1 MTMNEPANM
10 AVNSATSKA
19 EVYARLRS
27 ILIEMFEVEAA
38 DINPEAKMYEDLD
51 IDSIDAVDLIVQLK
65 DMTGRKVDPEVFK
78 QIRTVQDVVDA
89 VADLM
94 K

>member
-1 MTMNEPANM
+1 MNKPATI

-19 EVYARLRS
+19 EIYARLRS

-38 DINPEAKMYEDLD
+38 DISPEANMYEDLD